1 MKGNKSILA
10 LAAFTITLFA
20 LVSTNAHAIT
30 VSLQQGAAGYTSG
43 DGVTIRLNQA
53 TTNQNVST
61 QIIVGNNSTDGPL
74 RGLFEYDL
82 SPILTA
88 AGGNPFIIDS
98 VSLVLRVTD
107 LGFAGSP
114 FTTYDLHLLGS
125 NLDFNETTVTYN
137 NAPSVA
143 GGSIGTLLSSVA
155 FDPDL
160 AGIVGTD
167 QTFGSSAAFI
177 AALTN
182 ALNTDPNDTIRFI
195 AKAATESGRNF
206 ARFDTD
212 EVTTVGNRPELIVN
226 FSIIAPDPAIVPEP
240 ATASLALLG
249 LGGLMLR
256 RRRMA

>member
-98 VSLVLRVTD
+98 VSLVLRVTATAST
-107 LGFAGSP
+107 GGV
-114 FTTYDLHLLGS
+114 TTYDLHLLGS
-125 NLDFNETTVTYN
+125 NLDFNETTVTWN

-155 FDPDL
+155 FDPVVNVL
-160 AGIVGTD
+160 TD

-212 EVTTVGNRPELIVN
+212 EVATVGNRPELIVN